1 MRDYIILNGQKSTE
15 ITGLLI
21 QSLPP
26 ITKPL
31 LRTQTEQI
39 DGRDGDVITPLGYSA
54 YPKDITIGLYGEYD
68 IDQVIAYFSGS
79 GTVTFSNEPDKYYYY
94 TIYNQIDYTKLIRFK
109 TAKITMHVQ
118 PFKYSLA
125 ETART
130 VEFNSVSGKGTSV
143 TLATT
148 GNQLT
153 DFEIY
158 GNSSQIDTP
167 TTASPIPVKVVTGLN
182 NAVFSSGSNSNV
194 YSYNLGSLELA
205 YLSYG
210 ADTFQ
215 DRLYKA
221 NGNWYIYKEL
231 GKYSVNTNNIS
242 AITSYSNVAYA
253 SIPRPTDSK
262 NYNTYQSVPLLCT
275 HGLYSF
281 GLPSGWNTAEAVNK
295 IFTQAD
301 SVTYWLGFAKG
312 TTLAQMQSALSG
324 AIIYYPLATPTTTQ
338 ITDANLIAQLNA
350 ILGAETFNG
359 STTIKATQ
367 YTRAQPIYYVSV
379 INESVTIQNIG
390 NYIAK
395 PTITIYGSGD
405 IAVNLNGNQIFN
417 IALGSE
423 EYITIDTDQMEA
435 YKDGILKNRLV
446 TGNYDNLIFNVG
458 SNTLS
463 FTGDVEQVVIEN
475 YARWL

>member
-31 LRTQTEQI
+31 LRTEIEEI
-39 DGRDGDVITPLGYSA
+39 DGKDGDTVTPLGYSA
-54 YPKDITIGLYGEYD
+54 YDKPVKIGLYGNFDVDE
-68 IDQVIAYFSGS
+68 VIAYFNGS
-79 GTVTFSNEPDKYYYY
+79 GTVTFSNEPDKYYNYQ
-94 TIYNQIDYTKLIRFK
+94 IIQQIDYEKLIRFR
-109 TAKITMHVQ
+109 TATVTFHVQ

-130 VEFNSVSGKGTSV
+130 LTVESVEGKGTSV
-143 TLATT
+143 TLETT
-148 GNQLT
+148 GSQIT

-158 GNSSQIDTP
+158 GNSSQIETP

-182 NAVFSSGSNSNV
+182 NAVFSSGNNSNV
-194 YSYNLGSLELA
+194 YSFNLGSLELA

-210 ADTFQ
+210 ADIFQ
-215 DRLYKA
+215 DRIYKA
-221 NGNWYIYKEL
+221 NGDWYIYKEL
-231 GKYSVNTNNIS
+231 GKYTVNTANIS

-262 NYNTYQSVPLLCT
+262 NYNTYQSVPCLCT
-275 HGLYSF
+275 HALYSF
-281 GLPSGWNTAEAVNK
+281 GLPAGWNTAEAVNK

-301 SVTYWLGFAKG
+301 SQTYWLGFAVG
-312 TTLAQMQSALSG
+312 TTLAQMQAALSG

-338 ITDANLIAQLNA
+338 ITDSNLIAQLNA

-379 INESVTIQNIG
+379 NNESFTIQNIG

-395 PTITIYGSGD
+395 PIMTIYGSGN
-405 IAVNLNGNQIFN
+405 IAVNLNGSQIFN

-423 EYITIDTDQMEA
+423 EYITIDTVQMEA
-435 YKDGILKNRLV
+435 YQDGILKNRLV
-446 TGNYDNLIFNVG
+446 TGNYDNFVLSVG
-458 SNTLS
+458 NNTLS
-463 FTGDVEQVVIEN
+463 FTGDVTEVVIEN